1 MDEEKKF
8 QVLNSSTQPRAPLPP
23 RGTGAG
29 ATAGTSGIANPPRRK
44 PTGLEGARGQNDTPD
59 TTRAMGGSDRLLRS
73 QSKTQTGGGGGG
85 GVVVSGGVGGTSG
98 GPHQPPARSSSNQQN
113 WY

>member
-1 MDEEKKF
+1 MDEDKKF
-8 QVLNSSTQPRAPLPP
+8 QVLNSSTQPRAQMPP
-23 RGTGAG
+23 RGTG

-44 PTGLEGARGQNDTPD
+44 PTGLEAARGGQNDTPD

-73 QSKTQTGGGGGG
+73 QSKTQTGGAGGG
-85 GVVVSGGVGGTSG
+85 GVISGGVGGTSG

>member
-8 QVLNSSTQPRAPLPP
+8 QVLNSSTQPRASMQP
-23 RGTGAG
+23 RGTGVG
-29 ATAGTSGIANPPRRK
+29 ATAGVSGIGNPPRRK
-44 PTGLEGARGQNDTPD
+44 PTGLESARVQNDTPD

-73 QSKTQTGGGGGG
+73 QSKTQTGGTGGG
-85 GVVVSGGVGGTSG
+85 GVVSGAVGGTSG

>member
-8 QVLNSSTQPRAPLPP
+8 QVLNSSTQPRAQMLP
-23 RGTGAG
+23 RGTG

-44 PTGLEGARGQNDTPD
+44 PTGLDATRGQNDTPD

-85 GVVVSGGVGGTSG
+85 GLVVPGGIGGTST